1 MDWDEFTQYTI
12 GGIADVGRRTV
23 LMLVM
28 LELALIRDRC
38 EYKRI
43 DFNALDSWEWG
54 FGTFLIVVTG
64 NV

>member
-38 EYKRI
+38 EYKRTV
-43 DFNALDSWEWG
+43 FNALDSWEWG
-54 FGTFLIVVTG
+54 FRPFLIGVTG